1 MAAEV
6 GMKPKVEIITYRA
19 EDGSEG
25 LLKAAELAKIKNQKR
40 QEEYNQRQRGIE
52 KEFRRKQAA
61 AQ

>member
-25 LLKAAELAKIKNQKR
+25 LLKAAELAKAKNQKR
-40 QEEYNQRQRGIE
+40 QEAYNQRQRGIE
-52 KEFRRKQAA
+52 EQLLRSKQKKN
-61 AQ
+61 